1 MFCLRQ
7 LRYVTMK
14 DYPIL
19 LLVWVCN
26 SIDTYSIEDDSF
38 EIKLNLFIHFGA
50 IFWWFMHLRDM
61 GIPWGERSKERRW
74 TMFVLIENFY
84 VQYTGFRPVEI
95 YTVVVDMYPEI
106 YVLFCVLVFTWMYNY
121 WNESNHYFQYK
132 GTFYLI
138 VLDAQTLF
146 LIIAQ
151 AVSIIWFFL
160 RKWLRV
166 YWEHI
171 FVKFGTSRV
180 TALYIMNILT
190 CIRKTAEW

>member
-1 MFCLRQ
+1 M
-7 LRYVTMK
+7 
-14 DYPIL
+14 

-50 IFWWFMHLRDM
+50 IFWWFMPLRDM

-74 TMFVLIENFY
+74 TMFILIENFY
-84 VQYTGFRPVEI
+84 AI
-95 YTVVVDMYPEI
+95 YRLLSCQKI
-106 YVLFCVLVFTWMYNY
+106 YYSCWYVSWNICSFCVPVFTWMYNY
-121 WNESNHYFQYK
+121 WNEWNYYFQYK
-132 GTFYLI
+132 STFYST

-171 FVKFGTSRV
+171 FVNFRTSRV

>member
-1 MFCLRQ
+1 MFCLRH

-84 VQYTGFRPVEI
+84 AI
-95 YTVVVDMYPEI
+95 YRLLSCQKIDCSCW
-106 YVLFCVLVFTWMYNY
+106 YVSWNISSFFVLVFTWMYNW
-121 WNESNHYFQYK
+121 WN
-132 GTFYLI
+132 
-138 VLDAQTLF
+138 V
-146 LIIAQ
+146 
-151 AVSIIWFFL
+151 W
-160 RKWLRV
+160 
-166 YWEHI
+166 
-171 FVKFGTSRV
+171 
-180 TALYIMNILT
+180 NILFPIQRYILSYSIGRT
-190 CIRKTAEW
+190 NPVFDYCSSCFNNMILPT

>member
-1 MFCLRQ
+1 MFCLRH

-84 VQYTGFRPVEI
+84 AI
-95 YTVVVDMYPEI
+95 YRLLSCQKI
-106 YVLFCVLVFTWMYNY
+106 YCSCWYVSWNISSFFVLVFTWMYNY
-121 WNESNHYFQYK
+121 WNEWNYYFHYK
-132 GTFYLI
+132 GTFYLT

-171 FVKFGTSRV
+171 FVNFRTSRV

>member
-1 MFCLRQ
+1 MFCLRH

-84 VQYTGFRPVEI
+84 AIYRLLSCQKIYCSCGYVSWNICSFLCTCLYVNVLLLKRMKLSFPIKRYILSYSIGRTNPVFD
-95 YTVVVDMYPEI
+95 YCSSCFNNM
-106 YVLFCVLVFTWMYNY
+106 
-121 WNESNHYFQYK
+121 
-132 GTFYLI
+132 
-138 VLDAQTLF
+138 
-146 LIIAQ
+146 
-151 AVSIIWFFL
+151 
-160 RKWLRV
+160 
-166 YWEHI
+166 
-171 FVKFGTSRV
+171 
-180 TALYIMNILT
+180 ILPT
-190 CIRKTAEW
+190 

>member
-1 MFCLRQ
+1 MFCLEL
-7 LRYVTMK
+7 LRYVTIK

-84 VQYTGFRPVEI
+84 AI
-95 YTVVVDMYPEI
+95 YRLLSCQNI
-106 YVLFCVLVFTWMYNY
+106 YCSCWYVSWNIGSFFVLVFTWMYNY

-171 FVKFGTSRV
+171 FVNFRTSRV

>member
-1 MFCLRQ
+1 MNIESIRWYKNIVLFCLKH
-7 LRYVTMK
+7 LRYVTIK

-84 VQYTGFRPVEI
+84 AI
-95 YTVVVDMYPEI
+95 YRLLSCQNI
-106 YVLFCVLVFTWMYNY
+106 YCSCWYVY
-121 WNESNHYFQYK
+121 WNIRPFLYLSLRECIITETNQIIISNTKVHF
-132 GTFYLI
+132 
-138 VLDAQTLF
+138 
-146 LIIAQ
+146 
-151 AVSIIWFFL
+151 
-160 RKWLRV
+160 
-166 YWEHI
+166 
-171 FVKFGTSRV
+171 
-180 TALYIMNILT
+180 IL
-190 CIRKTAEW
+190 